1 MNRQRAFDIAFV
13 GIVTIVGAW
22 LRLRQLGVPS
32 FWLDEIIHYDG
43 ATGATQQSLW
53 QWLAI
58 SQIEN
63 GPLYYAT
70 QLAGRLFLPM
80 EASARIVPALCG
92 IATIP
97 LVWLAARSMSVARGA
112 AYVATLLIAIS
123 PLHVDYS
130 REGRPYAMI
139 VLLATALLV
148 AALRGGSIRAVA
160 LLLLAAF
167 YTTAL
172 VAAFVIALGAAAVL
186 TRQWRIAIATAVC
199 LALMALCYHP
209 GAVATGQKQFPQL
222 TVVLE
227 SFATHWTGWIFAAL
241 AIAGAIALARNGG
254 QPPSA
259 VRTAEAAVLHKI
271 NRQQAIVVI
280 TLAVLPVLIPVIAAW
295 RLRPYFSVRYTLP
308 ALPAYLLLVAIGVSA
323 LLSRWRL
330 ELVAALVLILPAWR
344 PALNEPFYKLDWR
357 TIARSI
363 ATHAQPGDRIIA
375 AHHWSAYCLG
385 FYLREVAPQIP
396 ILDAKGL
403 PQPEPATPTWIVVSQ
418 DPNGTFTPWACRFP
432 ILLGSPIENFHLHF
446 AGAAR
451 QLPRIDEDSGRYV
464 DETSV
469 WRARGGRD
477 LPPDYDR
484 RRLSGLLVRLGLN
497 PDRAIPALVSHR
509 VTLANLVST
518 IADNSI
524 CDDDATF
531 LRGLYDVTG
540 VRAQMQQGV
549 SRSEIAWKAGDSLR
563 FR

>member
-1 MNRQRAFDIAFV
+1 MNRQRVFDIAFV
-13 GIVTIVGAW
+13 AIATLAGAW
-22 LRLRQLGVPS
+22 LRLRQLGVPC

-43 ATGATQQSLW
+43 ATGAMKQSLW

-97 LVWLAARSMSVARGA
+97 LVWIAARSTNVARGA
-112 AYVATLLIAIS
+112 AIAATLLIAIS

-139 VLLATALLV
+139 ALIATALLIV
-148 AALRGGSIRAVA
+148 ILRRGSILAVA

-172 VAAFVIALGAAAVL
+172 IAPYVIALAVAAFF
-186 TRQWRIAIATAVC
+186 TRQWRIAGASAAC

-209 GAVATGQKQFPQL
+209 GSVATGQKQFPAVS
-222 TVVLE
+222 VVLE

-241 AIAGAIALARNGG
+241 AIVGAIALLRSN
-254 QPPSA
+254 
-259 VRTAEAAVLHKI
+259 V
-271 NRQQAIVVI
+271 QQAIVLI
-280 TLAVLPVLIPVIAAW
+280 TLAVVPVLIPMIAAW

-308 ALPAYLLLVAIGVSA
+308 ALPAYLLLVAFGVSA
-323 LLSRWRL
+323 LVSRWRL
-330 ELVAALVLILPAWR
+330 EIVAALLLTVPAWK

-357 TIARSI
+357 TIARAI
-363 ATHAQPGDRIIA
+363 ATHSQPGDRIIA

-385 FYLREVAPQIP
+385 FYLRDVAPQIP
-396 ILDAKGL
+396 IIDAKGF
-403 PQPEPATPTWIVVSQ
+403 PQNEPTTPTWIVVSQ

-446 AGAAR
+446 AGAPR
-451 QLPRIDEDSGRYV
+451 KLPRIDEDSGGYV
-464 DETSV
+464 DEISV
-469 WRARGGRD
+469 WRGRGGHD
-477 LPPDYDR
+477 LPPNVDR
-484 RRLSGLLVRLGLN
+484 ARLAGIVTKLGFN
-497 PDRAIPALVSHR
+497 PDRAIPALTSHR

-518 IADNSI
+518 VADNSI

-531 LRGLYDVTG
+531 LRRLYEVTG
-540 VRAQMQQGV
+540 VRETMPPGV
-549 SRSEIAWKAGDSLR
+549 SRSDTAWKVGDSLLR
-563 FR
+563 